1 MSRPLLRPPALDPDE
16 LAAALEASGVIG
28 AWRHDLWTDRVRLDA
43 PFAARLGIDP
53 DEAARGVPLAA
64 FLAAS
69 HAEDRVRVENA
80 LHEAGERGGP
90 FAVEFRTRAGAQRL
104 GLRGRIAKDASG
116 QPTRGR
122 GIALDL
128 SEEIEAGA
136 SRRDQRLLNRAAEHA
151 VALRGLAEGL
161 ERPGLRR
168 LVDALMLEVGR
179 ELARHLHG
187 AGEGR
192 PH

>member
-1 MSRPLLRPPALDPDE
+1 MSRPLLRPPALHADDF
-16 LAAALEASGVIG
+16 AAALAASGVIG
-28 AWRHDLWTDRVRLDA
+28 AWRHDLWADRLVLDT
-43 PFAARLGIDP
+43 PLAARLGIDP
-53 DEAARGVPLAA
+53 DEGARGVPLAA
-64 FLAAS
+64 SLAAA
-69 HAEDRVRVENA
+69 HPEDQARLENA
-80 LHEAGERGGP
+80 LHAAGECGGP
-90 FAVEFRTRAGAQRL
+90 FAVEFRTGAQRL
-104 GLRGRIAKDASG
+104 ALRGRIVSDVSG
-116 QPTRGR
+116 QPAWGQ

-128 SEEIEAGA
+128 GEKVEPGA
-136 SRRDQRLLNRAAEHA
+136 PREDQRLLNRAAEHA
-151 VALRGLAEGL
+151 LALRGLAETL